1 MVRLSLNFRNSL
13 FPTSAGLLLTL
24 AMVAAAP
31 CAEPAVAGR
40 LADWYMHTGNGTFT
54 SPRLGLRLVDNYL
67 HARLLWE
74 NETHTGV
81 GKTSSRGASTLVG
94 FAQADERPDYFNG
107 GACSPI
113 VADSTVIPDTCT
125 QGTIELI
132 EL

>member
-1 MVRLSLNFRNSL
+1 MIRRSLAPRNAL
-13 FPTSAGLLLTL
+13 FPASAGLLFTL

-31 CAEPAVAGR
+31 CAEPDGAGR

-54 SPRLGLRLVDNYL
+54 SPRLGLGLVDNYL

-94 FAQADERPDYFNG
+94 FAQAD
-107 GACSPI
+107 
-113 VADSTVIPDTCT
+113 
-125 QGTIELI
+125 
-132 EL
+132 